1 MRILMVQPAPFEP
14 GRLGLENACW
24 LSEPVAFTSLAA
36 MIPEHDVRIL
46 DMRLEEDG
54 AYNRALSEFRPDIVA
69 TTSMTTD
76 CYQAKAILECAKSTL
91 GPRVF
96 TIVGGHHPTLAP
108 EDFEADC
115 IDALCIGEGEE
126 TFQELVAH
134 LDRGLA
140 PTDLGRIAGLMY
152 RNADGVRIPTPKR
165 AQNREL
171 DTFPA
176 PRRDLISQY
185 AGQYFFMNAN
195 PMASIS
201 TSRGCSYDCN
211 FCAIWEFYER
221 RTRFLSAER
230 VCDMLETI
238 EEKFVFFLDD
248 NFLTNR
254 RRIEELVAEIERRGI
269 KKYWATQGRSDFVV
283 AHPDVMKRLRDAGL
297 TMLVSGYET
306 NDEKGLAALKKS
318 NAADNNKKAADILND
333 LGIVQFGIFM
343 VRADFDHADFDAM
356 YEGIDQMGV
365 TLPIITVHTPLPGTQ
380 LRKKMKD
387 DLITEDIR
395 FFDLLHAVVPTKLPR
410 DEFYHRLT
418 ENFRRNWPHT
428 GSIINVMK
436 KRPEYFL
443 RSLPG
448 MLRWVEKAMR
458 YQPVCQSGESHL
470 RDEIGIIAPDLTAA
484 NAPPRP
490 VRITRGT
497 LPLIDQDAAE

>member
-36 MIPEHDVRIL
+36 MVPEHDVRIL

-54 AYNRALSEFRPDIVA
+54 VFNRMLVDFRPDLVA

-76 CYQAKAILECAKSTL
+76 CYQAKALLECAKSTL
-91 GPRVF
+91 GPGVF

-126 TFQELVAH
+126 TFAELVAH
-134 LDRGLA
+134 LDGGGSPRRLQH
-140 PTDLGRIAGLMY
+140 IAGL
-152 RNADGVRIPTPKR
+152 RFLDESGRRVPTPKR

-176 PRRDLISQY
+176 PRRDLVAKYS
-185 AGQYFFMNAN
+185 GQYFFMNAN

-221 RTRFLSAER
+221 RTRFLSAAR
-230 VCDMLETI
+230 VCDMLEQI

-254 RRIEELVAEIERRGI
+254 RRIEELVSEIERRGI

-318 NAADNNKKAADILND
+318 NAAENNKKAAAILND

-343 VRADFDHADFDAM
+343 VRPDFDHADFDFL
-356 YEGIDQMGV
+356 YEQVDEMGV

-380 LRKKMKD
+380 LRKKMED
-387 DLITEDIR
+387 DLVTKDIR

-410 DEFYHRLT
+410 AEFYDRFT

-428 GSIINVMK
+428 GSLLNILK
-436 KRPEYFL
+436 KRPDYFL
-443 RSLPG
+443 RSFPG
-448 MLRWVEKAMR
+448 LVRWIEKAMR

-470 RDEIGIIAPDLTAA
+470 RDEIGIIDPALIARPAKR
-484 NAPPRP
+484 PRS
-490 VRITRGT
+490 
-497 LPLIDQDAAE
+497 LPLVDAAE